1 MAPGVSVV
9 LCCYNS
15 AHRLPR
21 ALAHLA
27 VQRVPKTLDWEV
39 IIVDNASDDKTRD
52 VALEAWNRVGA
63 VPLRVVMESRSGQA
77 FARNRGLAEAK
88 YDIVSFVDDDNWVCP
103 EWVELVWDVMKSHPD
118 VGACGGFSEA
128 LCEVQPP
135 KWFEDYKASY
145 AIGPESIKSGDITNS
160 RGWLWGAGLSIRK
173 SAWQHLVSNGFFPL
187 LVGRQPGKLGSGDDT
202 ELCFALRLA
211 GWRLWYEPRL
221 RLQHFLSAPRLKWT
235 YLRKLHRAFGASTV
249 GHDPYLFALRGLQA
263 LPKRRPLWAEELIP
277 VMKRIYWSKRSLLS
291 WIGFF
296 SQGNAEILEIDK
308 DIGRLFELLHR
319 RMRYDLSI
327 REIQG
332 AGWRRIG

>member
-15 AHRLPR
+15 AYRLPR
-21 ALAHLA
+21 TLAHLA
-27 VQRVPKTLDWEV
+27 VQQVPETLDWEV
-39 IIVDNASDDKTRD
+39 IIVDNASDDNTRN
-52 VALEAWNRVGA
+52 VALEAWSRVGT
-63 VPLRVVMESRSGQA
+63 VPLRVVMEPRSGLA
-77 FARNRGLAEAK
+77 FARNRGLTEAK

-103 EWVELVWDVMKSHPD
+103 EWVELVWDIMKSHPH

-145 AIGPESIKSGDITNS
+145 AIGPESIESGDITNS

-221 RLQHFLSAPRLKWT
+221 RLQHFLPAPRLRWT

-249 GHDPYLFALRGLQA
+249 GHDPYLFALRVRQA
-263 LPKRRPLWAEELIP
+263 LPKRRPLWAEESIS
-277 VMKRIYWSKRSLLS
+277 VMKCIYWSKRSLLS

-296 SQGNAEILEIDK
+296 SQGNAEILEIEQN
-308 DIGRLFELLHR
+308 IGRLFELLHR
-319 RMRYDLSI
+319 RMKYDLSI
-327 REIQG
+327 REIYG
-332 AGWRRIG
+332 ASWRRIG